1 MEQEEIKKRYEKLKD
16 QDKILFHVRQ
26 IPGENIFTR
35 WLIMIMA
42 VWVVYIIS
50 LFFFWFFPL
59 VSVFAII
66 ILFLLLVL
74 VFVLMSKRGK
84 QNRRLMEKFLREKS
98 K

>member
-50 LFFFWFFPL
+50 LFFLWFFPL

-84 QNRRLMEKFLREKS
+84 QNRRLIEKFLREKS